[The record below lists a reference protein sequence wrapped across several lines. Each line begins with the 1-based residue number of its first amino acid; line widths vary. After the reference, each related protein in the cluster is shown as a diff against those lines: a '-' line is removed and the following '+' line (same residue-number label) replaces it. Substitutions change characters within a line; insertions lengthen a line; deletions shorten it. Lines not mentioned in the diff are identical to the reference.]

1 MPGYIKP
8 PSNQYIYSSS
18 TVDGARI
25 MTAASD
31 YGFRNKL
38 MNANFDIW
46 QRGTSFSSVG
56 YTADRWRLDFGGSG
70 TGATVTQQLFTP
82 GSAPVLGYE
91 AAYFA
96 QVATTSGSDA
106 GSYITFEQRVE
117 NVRTLAG
124 KPVTVSF
131 WAKATSGSP
140 KVGLEVIQNSG
151 GSGSGVYGINST
163 TKTLGNSWARHSF
176 TFNMPALTWT
186 SGQVGSPSNSNI
198 VINFW
203 LSNGSSLTSRSGNPG
218 LQSNTFHFWGFQ
230 LEEGLVATSFE
241 ERPQQVELAMC
252 QRYYEKNYADTIAP
266 GSNLN
271 PASNG
276 MIEQQAFMLTTA
288 SGATPASSRSRSFP
302 YPFKVQKR
310 ATPSVRVWDLAG
322 NINKYTAGDSN
333 GSFSSNNNSFDIYGG
348 TQVSQGSITWQTGLA
363 SSGHI
368 YAGIMWEASA
378 EL

>member
-70 TGATVTQQLFTP
+70 ASATVTQQLFTP
-82 GSAPVLGYE
+82 GSAPVTGYE

-96 QVATTSGSDA
+96 QVITTSGSDA

-198 VINFW
+198 VVNFW
-203 LSNGSSLTSRSGNPG
+203 LSNGSSLISRSGNPG

-252 QRYYEKNYADTIAP
+252 QRYYERI
-266 GSNLN
+266 NLGLGN
-271 PASNG
+271 SQSFGNG
-276 MIEQQAFMLTTA
+276 NVI
-288 SGATPASSRSRSFP
+288 
-302 YPFKVQKR
+302 
-310 ATPSVRVWDLAG
+310 AG
-322 NINKYTAGDSN
+322 NIMDNPYMYKVEKRTASISLDYSN
-333 GSFSSNNNSFDIYGG
+333 AQVYITGYGVFSGG
-348 TQVSQGSITWQTGLA
+348 TWSLYNANTMQAVVRYSHTSSPWTGAPIGWTYGLA
-363 SSGHI
+363 SPAYFGF
-368 YAGIMWEASA
+368 SA